1 MKRTILILSTVLLL
15 TQGCKEADK
24 SGAERV
30 SVDIKSTDNITLKA
44 DYYQNAEDDKPL
56 ILLFHQAG
64 YSRGEYREIGPRLN
78 ELGFRCLAIDQRSGK
93 EVNGVTNEAFAQAN
107 NKGLPTNYVDALP
120 DLRAA
125 VEYAKKTYEA
135 ENIILWGSSYSSSLV
150 FILATE
156 YPGMVK
162 GILSFSPGEYFQYN
176 NKPISAYASQVQVP
190 VFITSSGAEKEL
202 CTPIFEAIASDKHY
216 YLPDFEGYHGSKAL
230 WQANEGN
237 EKYWQEVKSFLAKY

>member
-1 MKRTILILSTVLLL
+1 MKNTILILSAVLLL
-15 TQGCKEADK
+15 TQGCKQADK
-24 SGAERV
+24 SEPERV
-30 SVDIKSTDNITLKA
+30 SLDIKSADNITLKA
-44 DYYQNAEDDKPL
+44 DYYQNAGNDKPL

-64 YSRGEYREIGPRLN
+64 YSRGEYREIGPKLN

-93 EVNGVTNEAFAQAN
+93 EVNEITNEAFVQAS
-107 NKGLPTNYVDALP
+107 NKGLATNYVDALP

-125 VEYAKKTYEA
+125 VEYAHKRYDA
-135 ENIILWGSSYSSSLV
+135 EEIILWGSSYSSSLV

-176 NKPISAYASQVQVP
+176 DKAISAYASQVQVP

-202 CTPIFEAIASDKHY
+202 CTPIFEAIPSDKQY

-237 EKYWQEVKSFLAKY
+237 EKYWQEVKAFLAKY